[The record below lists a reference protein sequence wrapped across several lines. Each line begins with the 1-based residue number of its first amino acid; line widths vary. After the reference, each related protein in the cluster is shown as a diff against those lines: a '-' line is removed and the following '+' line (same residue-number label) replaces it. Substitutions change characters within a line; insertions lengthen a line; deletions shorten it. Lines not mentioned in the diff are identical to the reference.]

1 MSDNNAAIYGT
12 PQVVSLPTGDVALG
26 SYIVND
32 YLITVT
38 ADTSGNG
45 YLLTIRKGS
54 QEQTIHLT
62 ELTQEAVNAAIS
74 ASLTQAK
81 ESGEFDGNGIE
92 SVVFNPDYTLSLYF
106 TDGTSVTT
114 GSIRGKEGNGI
125 QGITMNPDYTLSITF
140 TNGDIYTTDPIRG
153 ETGKGI
159 SRIALNQDY
168 TLTITYT
175 DGTSTTTGSIRG
187 SKGDTGNGISG
198 VIFNDDYTLTI
209 NFTDG
214 TSYRTESIRG
224 LKGDTGTGVRS
235 TVLNQ
240 DYTLTIN
247 LDDGTSY
254 TTPSIRG
261 QKGDKGDKGDPGDSF
276 ELHICSSVE
285 YDHETRI
292 PTVPYPRR
300 NVLYLVPSEEG
311 FETDLFVE
319 WAYINNSWEKFG
331 SASMNLDAYAKK
343 TELDE
348 KLNKPANDGLQG
360 QVLTSDGSGG
370 QTWSNSTTPDW
381 NAASGTSG
389 FIKNKL
395 DLKAGTG
402 TDSITNR
409 HSLVSGNHSMATGT
423 NNIVSGA
430 DNYVTGTGNNAKGTA
445 TFMAGTYNTAE
456 VRGSNSLVGGNGN
469 SVSNGNAIVAGSNN
483 TVSGVNSAATGNG
496 NTVSGSN
503 SSVRGEN
510 VIANHKSQTVSGEYN
525 VSDPSAAAA
534 TARGNYVEIVGNGTS
549 TSARSNARTLD
560 WSGNEWLAGNLKI
573 GGTGYDD
580 VNAKEVETAVLASAP
595 LSEPASIVTIENG
608 EEDMPVKELTFGIE
622 SIQEGSGDPSPENIR
637 PITGYTGAEIVKTG
651 KNFLDRT
658 KEAQNYRLNNT
669 GGLSSNSSY
678 STSDYISVLPGMTL
692 HFKNLIPSG
701 LGYSLWQ
708 YGVDKNPRGYVN
720 LGTGSSPVSGSATM
734 WANTRYI
741 RVSYWKDTTN
751 REPSVL
757 YETTD
762 NEPFVT
768 NDVILITFPV
778 EAGTVYGGYVEIK
791 DGEAKLVV
799 THKLVTLDGSED
811 DWNYGSGN
819 YPGFRHLLSDGKID
833 GVPSQQL
840 MSNWLVGTEGRGNRG
855 SGNPNSIYTY
865 SGTTGYDAKY
875 IFVCNVGTNDL
886 TAFKAMLA
894 SNPLQIRYPLAT
906 PVTYTLDSVTLTTI
920 QGLNH
925 IWANTGDI
933 SSLTYITNPGIYEL
947 ITGTVKSK
955 EDVKDVQV
963 NGTSVVNNGIAN
975 ISVVTTEAT
984 IQVVGTGIII
994 S

>member
-187 SKGDTGNGISG
+187 SKGDTGNGISR

-319 WAYINNSWEKFG
+319 WAYIVNNWEKFG

-409 HSLVSGNHSMATGT
+409 HSIVSGTHSMATGT

-430 DNYVTGTGNNAKGTA
+430 DNYVAGSGNNAKGTA
-445 TFMAGTYNTAE
+445 SILAGDHNTTE
-456 VRGSNSLVGGNGN
+456 LRGSNSLVGGSGN
-469 SVSNGNAIVAGSNN
+469 SVSNGNVIVAGSNN
-483 TVSGVNSAATGNG
+483 TVTGVNATANGSG
-496 NTVSGSN
+496 NTVSGANAFAVGEGNTASGGYSHAEGLNSIASKMAAHAEGYDSN
-503 SSVRGEN
+503 ASANASHSEGSQTTASGACSHAEGGATTASGNYAHSEGGGTLASGNSAHAEGSGSVASGSASHAEGGATTASGQTSHSEGMYT
-510 VIANHKSQTVSGEYN
+510 IAKNKSQSVSGEYN
-525 VSDPSAAAA
+525 VLDPSTAAA
-534 TARGNYVEIVGNGTS
+534 TARGNYVEIIGNGTADN
-549 TSARSNARTLD
+549 ARSNARTLD
-560 WSGNEWLAGNLKI
+560 WSGNEWVAGNFKM
-573 GGTGYDD
+573 GGTSYDD
-580 VNAKEVETAVLASAP
+580 VNAKEVATKDYVDDAIAGIPTGSIIDDTA
-595 LSEPASIVTIENG
+595 
-608 EEDMPVKELTFGIE
+608 
-622 SIQEGSGDPSPENIR
+622 GSGD
-637 PITGYTGAEIVKTG
+637 
-651 KNFLDRT
+651 
-658 KEAQNYRLNNT
+658 
-669 GGLSSNSSY
+669 
-678 STSDYISVLPGMTL
+678 
-692 HFKNLIPSG
+692 
-701 LGYSLWQ
+701 
-708 YGVDKNPRGYVN
+708 VDKTWSADKITSELANA
-720 LGTGSSPVSGSATM
+720 GSVQ
-734 WANTRYI
+734 
-741 RVSYWKDTTN
+741 D
-751 REPSVL
+751 
-757 YETTD
+757 
-762 NEPFVT
+762 VT
-768 NDVILITFPV
+768 
-778 EAGTVYGGYVEIK
+778 
-791 DGEAKLVV
+791 
-799 THKLVTLDGSED
+799 
-811 DWNYGSGN
+811 
-819 YPGFRHLLSDGKID
+819 
-833 GVPSQQL
+833 
-840 MSNWLVGTEGRGNRG
+840 
-855 SGNPNSIYTY
+855 
-865 SGTTGYDAKY
+865 
-875 IFVCNVGTNDL
+875 
-886 TAFKAMLA
+886 
-894 SNPLQIRYPLAT
+894 
-906 PVTYTLDSVTLTTI
+906 
-920 QGLNH
+920 
-925 IWANTGDI
+925 
-933 SSLTYITNPGIYEL
+933 
-947 ITGTVKSK
+947 
-955 EDVKDVQV
+955 V
-963 NGTSVVNNGIAN
+963 NGTSVVINGIAELPIAGASN
-975 ISVVTTEAT
+975 LGAVKVGSSGGLYINPNNGVLQTSAATSALTKAGADDFKPITSLIQHESTFYGLAKAAGDTT
-984 IQVVGTGIII
+984 QVSSSNAVGTYTDNAKSAIKAMLGVGGETQKVAVSGTAPTIVANQNTRYVCGEVVSLDFTPSAEGICDVIFTSGSTVAVLTIPNTVRFPEWFDQTSLEANKTYEI
-994 S
+994 SISDGVYGAVMIW